1 MFKDGSSLK
10 HTELLSDTGVDSP
23 YQPLA
28 QTDGVLLLR
37 YTAQF
42 VGSSSIWILE
52 TGLLK
57 IQDCFLSQNFLTL
70 NQLDCLPD
78 VTRNQTAKLRN
89 VHFAL
94 ILSCSRMEFI

>member
-37 YTAQF
+37 YIAQF
-42 VGSSSIWILE
+42 VGSSN
-52 TGLLK
+52 
-57 IQDCFLSQNFLTL
+57 IQDSEFYKQVSSRYQIAS
-70 NQLDCLPD
+70 CLKN
-78 VTRNQTAKLRN
+78 T
-89 VHFAL
+89 
-94 ILSCSRMEFI
+94 